1 MIQNMMSVDLEDYYC
16 DLPFSTWNRYSSRVV
31 ETTRT
36 LLELFGKFN
45 VTATF
50 FTVGYIAEKFPELIE
65 EVRGKGHEISSHS
78 YSHLNLRNTN
88 RHDFEQDFIKSI
100 SVLRKISGEKVLGFR
115 APYFSINSHNLWVFD
130 VMKKYLKYD
139 SSIFP
144 TSFHYKLPQ
153 APRHAYRMSAN
164 HPLKEDSASNFI
176 EIPMTTIRLPIVGN
190 FPTAGGIY
198 MRFLSPSILK
208 KGIERF
214 NKENLPA
221 IFYVH
226 PRDLDPS
233 TPHISNYPWH
243 SYWGL
248 DGAYRKLE
256 SIIRAFKFSSI
267 RNVMAL

>member
-16 DLPFSTWNRYSSRVV
+16 DLPFSTWNRYNSRVV

-115 APYFSINSHNLWVFD
+115 APYFSINSHNLC
-130 VMKKYLKYD
+130 M
-139 SSIFP
+139 I
-144 TSFHYKLPQ
+144 
-153 APRHAYRMSAN
+153 
-164 HPLKEDSASNFI
+164 
-176 EIPMTTIRLPIVGN
+176 
-190 FPTAGGIY
+190 
-198 MRFLSPSILK
+198 
-208 KGIERF
+208 
-214 NKENLPA
+214 
-221 IFYVH
+221 
-226 PRDLDPS
+226 
-233 TPHISNYPWH
+233 
-243 SYWGL
+243 
-248 DGAYRKLE
+248 
-256 SIIRAFKFSSI
+256 
-267 RNVMAL
+267 